1 MPIRD
6 AESFAAVASRE
17 ARFFANRGANGI
29 DGLVSTASGLSLG
42 SGRHST
48 WALLGDLATGYD
60 LGGLPVLANLG
71 LPVKLVVAD
80 NEGGRIF
87 EFLPQ
92 ASQVEPDRF
101 NRLFITP
108 SGLDFEA
115 VAKAF
120 GLRYARIEDTAELAA
135 AGADHGGPILIHAP
149 VDPGP
154 NVGLHRRI
162 ATRVGEAVAAALE
175 AG

>member
-6 AESFAAVASRE
+6 VESFAAVAARD

-42 SGRHST
+42 AGRRPT

-60 LGGLPVLANLG
+60 IGGLPVLANLG

-80 NEGGRIF
+80 NGGGRIF

-92 ASQVEPDRF
+92 AEQVEPDRF

-108 SGLDFEA
+108 VGARLRGGRQ
-115 VAKAF
+115 
-120 GLRYARIEDTAELAA
+120 GLR
-135 AGADHGGPILIHAP
+135 
-149 VDPGP
+149 
-154 NVGLHRRI
+154 
-162 ATRVGEAVAAALE
+162 AALRADRGPGRARRAPAPST
-175 AG
+175 AGRS